1 LKGYDDMARSTFDF
15 TSSKS
20 EDLAQIADKFLTEA
34 GFKFTDYNGEK
45 VYQKGELVGM
55 LPPQFI
61 KLNIDG
67 NKVNMEAFVKNI
79 TGESDLK
86 GIFGIAAKKP
96 LQNTVNAL
104 IKAME

>member
-1 LKGYDDMARSTFDF
+1 MATRSMFDF
-15 TSSKS
+15 TSPKS
-20 EDLAQIADKFLTEA
+20 EDLAPIADKFLTEA
-34 GFKFTDYNGEK
+34 GFKLSDYNGEK

-61 KLNIDG
+61 KLQIDG
-67 NKVNMEAFVKNI
+67 NKVHMEAFVKNI

-96 LQNTVNAL
+96 LKTTVEAL
-104 IKAME
+104 IKAIS